1 MAADSMFGYDPLS
14 STSSDSDHDERQKQR
29 MPAAY
34 ALEPL
39 RKDCSGSKVSSSSSS
54 SSSSSDGGMPVDDE
68 LDRTASTDWC
78 SCTRCSRMPTVDECK
93 CCREMGDIYHRMV
106 DLECITKHP
115 KFATICLDVDVL
127 EVGLLSMLDLRA
139 ETLIRPISS
148 R

>member
-127 EVGLLSMLDLRA
+127 
-139 ETLIRPISS
+139 
-148 R
+148 